1 MPSHNAFKYRLGIDL
16 GGTKAEAAILGPEGE
31 IIAKKRI
38 PTPKDS
44 YQTLINH
51 LVSLVRDLETSIASP
66 ATVGIGI
73 PGFPCNQSGEI
84 KGANLAILNGKPFSE
99 DLAKE
104 LDRPVRVENDA
115 NCFTL
120 SEAIDGAA
128 KGHGFVFGIILGT
141 GCGGGL
147 VFNNTIWPGKNLC
160 AGEWGHNPLPYPKA
174 DEPPYDCPCGKKGC
188 IEQFLAG
195 PGFERTYR
203 SLGGEAIGAAE
214 IAERAAAGE
223 TLAATCL
230 SRYQDQLA
238 RAMST
243 IINFL
248 DPDCIVLGGGVSNI
262 PNLLDPFPHI
272 LYPYAVSQELTTVIT
287 KARYGD
293 ASGVRGAAWL

>member
-1 MPSHNAFKYRLGIDL
+1 MHTHNASPFRLGIDL
-16 GGTKAEAAILGPEGE
+16 GGTKAEGAILGPGGE
-31 IIAKKRI
+31 VVARKRI

-44 YQTLINH
+44 YRALIDD
-51 LVSLVRDLETSIASP
+51 LTRLVRQLETAIAVP

-84 KGANLAILNGKPFSE
+84 KGANLAILNGKPFQD

-128 KGHGFVFGIILGT
+128 KGHRVVFGIILGT

-147 VFNNTIWPGKNLC
+147 VIDNAIWTGKNTC
-160 AGEWGHNPLPYPKA
+160 AGEWGHNPLPYRQA
-174 DEPPYDCPCGKKGC
+174 DEPDYPCPCGKKGC
-188 IEQFLAG
+188 IEQFLSG
-195 PGFERTYR
+195 PAFERTYR
-203 SLGGEAIGAAE
+203 AMGGDALSAAE

-223 TLAATCL
+223 AAASACL
-230 SRYQDQLA
+230 GRYRDQLA
-238 RAMST
+238 RSIST

-248 DPDCIVLGGGVSNI
+248 DPGCIVVGGGVSNI
-262 PNLLDPFPHI
+262 PHLLDPVKEA
-272 LYPYAVSQELTTVIT
+272 LYAYTVSQELTTTIT
-287 KARYGD
+287 VARYGD